1 MVVGPSEVEAVE
13 TNFAPRR
20 QTEPPPGVRPGVAQD
35 PALQGAAVTVGH
47 VAAAVSLLLPL
58 VLVNGTDHDG
68 ATVRFLLSTSLLRS
82 KEEKRKKEK
91 EEKLEALVR
100 DEEQE
105 EEEVAD
111 VFLSFLLLCSRCS
124 LLEIWT
130 FFSELPCLA
139 ALVRCLRLA
148 CGALGLPGLTVDT
161 CTHVSPGGFSS
172 MFAIFYE
179 TVDLGFC
186 GCFL

>member
-1 MVVGPSEVEAVE
+1 MTARLAGGAAQRVGAAKRRRGRQLRAFHRHEVLS
-13 TNFAPRR
+13 
-20 QTEPPPGVRPGVAQD
+20 VRCRQD
-35 PALQGAAVTVGH
+35 PAPQGAAV
-47 VAAAVSLLLPL
+47 AVSLLLPL

-91 EEKLEALVR
+91 EEKLEALER

-111 VFLSFLLLCSRCS
+111 VFLWFLLLCSRCS
-124 LLEIWT
+124 LLEILT

-172 MFAIFYE
+172 MFVIFYE

-186 GCFL
+186 DCFL